1 MKKPQKSTALTMALS
16 LLLLVPSAVAHEIQD
31 NRAKLVMY
39 DDAHIAIT
47 LYIAY
52 SDALH
57 LALAPQRTMAEFL
70 TMYSAMN
77 PEQLQKEL
85 LKAQAKFQAETK
97 LYLETGTELPI
108 TNWQWPDAKQVQ
120 AMMQQRIMQAMVDP
134 AGHAHDEP
142 LEIDAGANA
151 RQNITAVRMQFPE
164 EFQSVLVV
172 SYRTRQVWVQPKLW
186 SPPIK
191 FQ

>member
-1 MKKPQKSTALTMALS
+1 MVLL
-16 LLLLVPSAVAHEIQD
+16 LLLLVPSAAAHDIQD

-39 DDAHIAIT
+39 EDTHIAIT

-57 LALAPQRTMAEFL
+57 MALAPQRTMAEFL
-70 TMYSAMN
+70 TMYSAMS

-85 LKAQAKFQAETK
+85 LKAQARFQAETK
-97 LYLETGTELPI
+97 LYLATGTELPI

-134 AGHAHDEP
+134 AGHAHDQP
-142 LEIDAGANA
+142 LEIDADANA
-151 RQNITAVRMQFPE
+151 KELITAVRVQFPA
-164 EFQSVLVV
+164 EFQKVLVV
-172 SYRTRQVWVQPKLW
+172 SYRPSQVWVEPKVW
-186 SPPIK
+186 SPTIR
-191 FQ
+191 FR